1 MKKQTEMSVITGL
14 GVNDGTTTSATINLW
29 HSPTLIETNEVG
41 ESIEMIYKE
50 LSLISKNNIKEERVF
65 KIIFSCI
72 DGKWNKS
79 GRIYGE
85 IVPPTNEY
93 YNFNDK

>member
-1 MKKQTEMSVITGL
+1 MEKQTEMLVIRGL
-14 GVNDGTTTSATINLW
+14 GVNDGTTTSAKINLW

-50 LSLISKNNIKEERVF
+50 VSLISKNNIKEERVF

-79 GRIYGE
+79 ERIYGE

-93 YNFNDK
+93 YNFDN